1 LVSYFS
7 SEVYQIQGDG
17 IVKLKQKIK
26 DIKEL
31 EVLVDLVKK
40 YFPMLDYVVIFGDIE
55 KAVFSKRLVY
65 TESTETMY
73 KIFKELEIDLGGLK
87 ILCANNKVRLKY
99 ELNLNEF
106 L

>member
-7 SEVYQIQGDG
+7 SEVYQIQGDA
-17 IVKLKQKIK
+17 IIKLKQKVR

-31 EVLVDLVKK
+31 DVLVDLVKK
-40 YFPMLDYVVIFGDIE
+40 YFPMLDYVVIFGDVE
-55 KAVFSKRLVY
+55 RGVFSKRLVY
-65 TESTETMY
+65 TESRENMY
-73 KIFKELEIDLGGLK
+73 KIFEELEIDLSGLK